1 MSIIDALAE
10 DLRQQVFSGDIPANA
25 LLPEAEVAGRYEVS
39 RPTAKAAIEKLV
51 AEGLLRR
58 TAHKTAHV
66 PELGIDDIRDLYDSR
81 MCVER
86 EVLRKLAVRR
96 YVPPAAIEAQAEIVA
111 HGDTPTLAIVAPDV
125 RFHLSLV
132 DATGSPRMTRLY
144 GSLMGEMRLCMAQVQ
159 SRRLLQPSVI
169 AEEHQAILD
178 RITEGDPDGV
188 AEAVT
193 LHLTH
198 ASDTLA
204 GFLDLPAADA

>member
-1 MSIIDALAE
+1 MTSIIDALAE
-10 DLRQQVFSGDIPANA
+10 DLRERVFSGEIPVNA

-66 PELGIDDIRDLYDSR
+66 PELGVADVRDLYDSR
-81 MCVER
+81 MCIER
-86 EVLRKLAVRR
+86 EVLRKLAGTRR
-96 YVPPAAIEAQAEIVA
+96 VPPGAFEAHAEIVA
-111 HGDTPTLAIVAPDV
+111 QGDIPTLAIVAPDM

-132 DATGSPRMTRLY
+132 DATGSPRMSRLY

-159 SRRLLQPSVI
+159 TRRLLQPSVI

-178 RITEGDPDGV
+178 RILDGDPDGV

-193 LHLTH
+193 AHLTR
-198 ASDTLA
+198 ARDTLA
-204 GFLDLPAADA
+204 GFLLPESTG